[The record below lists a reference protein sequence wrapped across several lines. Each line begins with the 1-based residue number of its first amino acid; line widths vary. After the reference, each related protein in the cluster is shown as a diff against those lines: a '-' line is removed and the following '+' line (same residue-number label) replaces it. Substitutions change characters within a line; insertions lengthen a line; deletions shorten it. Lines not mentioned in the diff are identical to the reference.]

1 MEILAYVLSFS
12 GMVSSITASLIK
24 GKKMGLVLFFVL
36 LGNFLVATSY
46 VVSVI
51 NGNAGA
57 VSGAISCYIGALQ
70 AGINGVLA
78 IKNKEIPKWLIGVY
92 AIMFIA
98 ANLMGGFSYLTILAI
113 IACLTFIMS
122 LIQKNGAGY
131 RVWAIAN
138 LSLWVLFDLLSKS
151 EALVTHIVLFA
162 FTVTGMIIHDRKQ
175 K

>member
-1 MEILAYVLSFS
+1 MFEAVVEIKFTQENL
-12 GMVSSITASLIK
+12 TE
-24 GKKMGLVLFFVL
+24 
-36 LGNFLVATSY
+36 
-46 VVSVI
+46 
-51 NGNAGA
+51 
-57 VSGAISCYIGALQ
+57 AIPA
-70 AGINGVLA
+70 
-78 IKNKEIPKWLIGVY
+78 
-92 AIMFIA
+92 
-98 ANLMGGFSYLTILAI
+98 YLTILAI